1 MSTSNCC
8 FHTCIQVSQE
18 AGQVVCYSCL
28 FQYFPQFI
36 VVHTVKGFV
45 IVNKAEID
53 VFSEL
58 SCCLDDPRKDQYIE
72 NCKALKKEI
81 KDHTDRWRN
90 IPCSWIRMINI
101 VKMSTQHK
109 AIYRFSAIPIKL
121 PMVFFPELEQL
132 ASQFVW
138 KYRKAGIAQSN
149 LAKEEWKWKN
159 QPTWLQALIQ
169 SYSHQNSMVLA
180 QRQKYRSREQKRKP
194 RDKPTCLWT
203 PYIWQRRQE

>member
-1 MSTSNCC
+1 MSTSNCG
-8 FHTCIQVSQE
+8 FLTCIQVSQE
-18 AGQVVCYSCL
+18 ASQVVWYSRL
-28 FQYFPQFI
+28 FQNFPQFI
-36 VVHTVKGFV
+36 VVHAVKGFG

-72 NCKALKKEI
+72 NCKALMKEI

-121 PMVFFPELEQL
+121 PMVFFTEVEQI

-138 KYRKAGIAQSN
+138 KYRKPGIAQSN
-149 LAKEEWKWKN
+149 LAKEEWNGRK
-159 QPTWLQALIQ
+159 QPT
-169 SYSHQNSMVLA
+169 
-180 QRQKYRSREQKRKP
+180 
-194 RDKPTCLWT
+194 
-203 PYIWQRRQE
+203 

>member
-81 KDHTDRWRN
+81 KDHTE
-90 IPCSWIRMINI
+90 M
-101 VKMSTQHK
+101 
-109 AIYRFSAIPIKL
+109 
-121 PMVFFPELEQL
+121 E
-132 ASQFVW
+132 
-138 KYRKAGIAQSN
+138 KYTMFMDQN
-149 LAKEEWKWKN
+149 D
-159 QPTWLQALIQ
+159 Q
-169 SYSHQNSMVLA
+169 YSEN
-180 QRQKYRSREQKRKP
+180 E
-194 RDKPTCLWT
+194 
-203 PYIWQRRQE
+203 